1 MRSVL
6 LIFTGKHSDA
16 PLQNADFVSLWK
28 LDSYDDIMLFFLFVF
43 WQGQTIAIYQDGEKH
58 IKP

>member
-1 MRSVL
+1 ML
-6 LIFTGKHSDA
+6 HYKMLIFFSIC
-16 PLQNADFVSLWK
+16 K
-28 LDSYDDIMLFFLFVF
+28 LDSYDDIMLFFFF